1 MIYWILIFF
10 FLIFNIFK
18 LMKNYITLKI
28 LRINLNFTL
37 NYILKNRK

>member
-28 LRINLNFTL
+28 LRINL
-37 NYILKNRK
+37 I